1 VKKLLSGLLLPCL
14 TFISTFAIPTVR
26 AENPPTNDLERGKA
40 IAFDRNAGNCLAC
53 HAIDDGE
60 LPGNSG
66 PPLMQMALRF
76 PDRDVLRAQIWDA
89 TVRNPNTVMPP
100 YGKHKILSDE
110 ELDLVV
116 DYLLTL

>member
-1 VKKLLSGLLLPCL
+1 MKKHLILPTLLGLTLAG
-14 TFISTFAIPTVR
+14 SVFAETGE
-26 AENPPTNDLERGKA
+26 ATDLERGKA
-40 IAFDRNAGNCLAC
+40 LAFDRNVGNCLAC

-66 PPLMQMALRF
+66 PPLMQMKLRF
-76 PDRDVLRAQIWDA
+76 PDPAVLREQIHDA
-89 TVRNPNTVMPP
+89 RIRNPNTVMPP
-100 YGKHKILSDE
+100 YGAHGILGSD

>member
-1 VKKLLSGLLLPCL
+1 MKTVLSCLL
-14 TFISTFAIPTVR
+14 FISTFGIPAVQ
-26 AENPPTNDLERGKA
+26 AENSPASDLERGKA

-53 HAIDDGE
+53 HGIDDGE